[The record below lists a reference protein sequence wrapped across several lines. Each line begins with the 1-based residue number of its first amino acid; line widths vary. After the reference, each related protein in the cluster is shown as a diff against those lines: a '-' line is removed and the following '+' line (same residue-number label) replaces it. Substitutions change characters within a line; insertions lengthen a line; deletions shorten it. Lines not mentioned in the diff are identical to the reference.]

1 MATFGSTY
9 RSEPI
14 LASVAVAVTGIEVA
28 DDDMD
33 VHTITLILDGRHGE
47 FNLVVEATQMETM
60 EEHRW
65 EGIAHRTGGVSGF
78 GEVEV

>member
-1 MATFGSTY
+1 MSTFFGHGAAAMPMLMSVGEHVSEVST
-9 RSEPI
+9 E
-14 LASVAVAVTGIEVA
+14 E
-28 DDDMD
+28 MD

-47 FNLVVEATQMETM
+47 FNLVIEATEMDSM

-78 GEVEV
+78 GEVTV